1 MAWYDELG
9 SHNNGKNDVS
19 DDDDDD
25 DDDDDHT
32 ELGSASVRGRHA
44 ILRYILSYR
53 VAHVGSY

>member
-25 DDDDDHT
+25 DDDDDT
-32 ELGSASVRGRHA
+32 ELGSACVRGRHA

-53 VAHVGSY
+53 VARVGSY